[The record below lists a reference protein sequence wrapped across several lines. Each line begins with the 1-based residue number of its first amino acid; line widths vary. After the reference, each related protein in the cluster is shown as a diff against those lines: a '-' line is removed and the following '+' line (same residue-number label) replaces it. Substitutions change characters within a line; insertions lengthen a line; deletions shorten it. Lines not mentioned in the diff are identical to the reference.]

1 MHKYV
6 AVQHSN
12 KEDEMLNTDPKTQL
26 ENATDMMFTTTRQ
39 SMNMF
44 QSLVEANLNG
54 FEKLVKEQNE
64 MVGRA
69 FDSFN
74 LYGTKK

>member
-1 MHKYV
+1 MF
-6 AVQHSN
+6 N
-12 KEDEMLNTDPKTQL
+12 TTDPKTQL

-39 SMNMF
+39 SMSMF

-54 FEKLVKEQNE
+54 MEKLVKEQNE

-69 FDSFN
+69 MDSFN
-74 LYGTKK
+74 LYGKK